1 MSDVRARGPRGGLA
15 LALLLAAA
23 ISAGGTWAQTD
34 EEEPITT
41 DSRPEPAREDIREAQ
56 SLEAEPVR
64 PTRTD
69 KPGQVTEQEQR
80 EPLPTDER
88 PERPTDST
96 LKPAD
101 PARVEQRPQERPD
114 ATPVET
120 PIEKPKERP
129 EEKPTEQ
136 PVDAIEPRP
145 VEEEAAEEKPV
156 EEEPV
161 EEEPVDEEP
170 AKEEPLVEEPPVEDP
185 PVEKPAEEP
194 EEPTEEQPVDRPDEA
209 EPETEQEPE
218 EDETEAP
225 ATETDTPT
233 ETQEPA
239 RPRQP
244 ERQRTRPRVDRG
256 GSLMNAGPAT
266 LPPTPPAP
274 SSPPADDST
283 ADPAAPDDDIEPGE
297 LVLVSEDMP
306 AAMAAAGEL
315 AGYQLRVKSRQT
327 LGELGLVVSVFRLP
341 PDADTRTL
349 ITQIRSQQPHL
360 NLDANQR
367 YRLMSDARKRYGQ
380 TSLGWHPQAT
390 LCLSD
395 ANVGLLDT
403 AVAEDHPAL
412 AERPINQKQFVR
424 AKPAAADHGT
434 AIASL
439 WLGQADAGF
448 APLLPEANLSVAA
461 IFRQRGEQT
470 ETTTDILVSALDWL
484 LGEEVEAINLSL
496 GGQDNRIVALVLE
509 QLLERDILLVAAA
522 GNQGPDQP
530 PLYPAAQ
537 AGVLSA
543 TAVDADRRIYAH
555 ANRGDR
561 IDFAAP
567 GVQLWAANQDSA
579 GYQTGTSYA
588 APLVL
593 ATLLA
598 EKRAGGAWLE
608 RAQQA
613 SLDLGEPG
621 KDDTFGWGLIQWPE
635 DCQ

>member
-1 MSDVRARGPRGGLA
+1 MSDVRAHGPRRELKGGFA
-15 LALLLAAA
+15 LALLLAALM
-23 ISAGGTWAQTD
+23 STGGAWAQADEKPTD
-34 EEEPITT
+34 EQRPITT
-41 DSRPEPAREDIREAQ
+41 DGRPEQAREDVREAQ
-56 SLEAEPVR
+56 TLEAEQAR
-64 PTRTD
+64 PARSD
-69 KPGQVTEQEQR
+69 KPGQVTDQEPR

-88 PERPTDST
+88 PERPSDDT
-96 LKPAD
+96 LKPAN
-101 PARVEQRPQERPD
+101 PARVEQRP
-114 ATPVET
+114 
-120 PIEKPKERP
+120 
-129 EEKPTEQ
+129 
-136 PVDAIEPRP
+136 
-145 VEEEAAEEKPV
+145 VEEPV

-170 AKEEPLVEEPPVEDP
+170 AKEEPVVDEPPVEDP
-185 PVEKPAEEP
+185 PAEDTTVEDTTVEDPPVEDRPVEKPAEEP

-209 EPETEQEPE
+209 KPETGQEPE
-218 EDETEAP
+218 EDEPEAP
-225 ATETDTPT
+225 STETETPT
-233 ETQEPA
+233 ETQQPA
-239 RPRQP
+239 QPRQP

-266 LPPTPPAP
+266 LPPTPPSP
-274 SSPPADDST
+274 TSPRTSPPADDSS
-283 ADPAAPDDDIEPGE
+283 ADPAAPEDDIEPGE

-327 LGELGLVVSVFRLP
+327 LGELGLVISVFRLP
-341 PDADTRTL
+341 PDANTRAL
-349 ITQIRSQQPHL
+349 VSEIQSQQPHL

-367 YRLMSDARKRYGQ
+367 YRLMSDARKHYGQ
-380 TSLGWHPQAT
+380 TALGWHPQAT

-395 ANVGLLDT
+395 ARVGLLDT
-403 AVAEDHPAL
+403 AVAADHPAL
-412 AERPINQKQFVR
+412 AERSIKQKQFVR
-424 AKPAAADHGT
+424 AQPAAADHGT

-439 WLGQADAGF
+439 WLGQPDAGF

-470 ETTTDILVSALDWL
+470 ETTTDILVNALDWL

-522 GNQGPDQP
+522 GNQGPEQL

-543 TAVDADRRIYAH
+543 TAVDADRRVYAH
-555 ANRGDR
+555 ANRGEP

-567 GVQLWAANQDSA
+567 GVQLWAANQEGA
-579 GYQTGTSYA
+579 NYQTGTSYA
-588 APLVL
+588 SPLVL

-598 EKRAGGAWLE
+598 EKRAGGEWLV

-621 KDDTFGWGLIQWPE
+621 KDETFGWGLVQWPE
-635 DCQ
+635 RCR